1 MASYTDAE
9 LQEIARWLKEGLS
22 ASRIAAA
29 FSALRG
35 NAVSRNA
42 IVGIVHRNAMLGAI
56 GFANGK
62 GLPVAAKRAARK
74 RMVSKRANGAS
85 ADAKPAAGTIDA
97 VLATGGAGIRKA
109 AAKREPPPAWLP
121 PRLFVR
127 EVGVLIA
134 DGEAYRFKVPVPPR
148 TPVGR
153 QPHGVAMRF
162 IDCLFGRCRAPLD
175 LTLEEDSENDAP
187 GGRPGA
193 DMLCCGMRTRAL
205 KSYCTYHQAR
215 FQRHVFEGEPRSA
228 QRTKSQLLGFSNGE
242 RPKR

>member
-9 LQEIARWLKEGLS
+9 LHEIACWLKAGLS
-22 ASRIAAA
+22 ASKIATA
-29 FSALRG
+29 FSALRDSP
-35 NAVSRNA
+35 VSRNA

-62 GLPVAAKRAARK
+62 GLPVGAKRAAGK
-74 RMVSKRANGAS
+74 HAGSKLANRMPAQGKVS
-85 ADAKPAAGTIDA
+85 AKPAVGTIDA
-97 VLATGGAGIRKA
+97 TTSRPGVCEA
-109 AAKREPPPAWLP
+109 AAKRDPSPARLP

-134 DGEAYRFKVPVPPR
+134 DGQTYRFKVPVPPR
-148 TPVGR
+148 APIGR

-162 IDCLFGRCRAPLD
+162 IDCLFSRCRAPLD
-175 LTLEEDSENDAP
+175 LTLQEDPDISIAEEEDVP

-193 DMLCCGMRTRAL
+193 DMLCCGMRTSAL

-215 FQRHVFEGEPRSA
+215 FQRRVFVAEAG
-228 QRTKSQLLGFSNGE
+228 
-242 RPKR
+242 

>member
-9 LQEIARWLKEGLS
+9 LQEIARWLKDGLS

-29 FSALRG
+29 FSTLRG
-35 NAVSRNA
+35 SPVSRNA
-42 IVGIVHRNAMLGAI
+42 VIGIVHRNAMLGAI

-62 GLPVAAKRAARK
+62 GLPFGPKRAAGK
-74 RMVSKRANGAS
+74 RTVSKRANGGTLAKGKAS
-85 ADAKPAAGTIDA
+85 ARPAGMIDA
-97 VLATGGAGIRKA
+97 ALAVTGMSKA
-109 AAKREPPPAWLP
+109 AAKRDASPAWLP
-121 PRLFVR
+121 PRLVVR

-175 LTLEEDSENDAP
+175 LTLEEDPDISIAEEGDAP
-187 GGRPGA
+187 GSRPGA
-193 DMLCCGMRTRAL
+193 DMLCCGMRTKVL

-215 FQRHVFEGEPRSA
+215 FQRRVFVAG
-228 QRTKSQLLGFSNGE
+228 
-242 RPKR
+242 